1 MRKLASIVTVSSI
14 MKMYQKDRIVCVS
27 FNELGYEAIV
37 PNTVKVGDTLAF
49 IQEGSI
55 LPIKEEW
62 EFLRKRCFN
71 QHVNGFVIKPMK
83 MGKKELPDGSEG
95 DAVKSW
101 GLAVPLSELGLDE
114 SVIKKFKAGDDIS
127 DLLGIWKYEPAEDAS
142 PTKGESKKAYPK
154 WVKFCLE
161 HTVTRWIGRIWQK
174 RHQNSGGGFPSEL
187 ISKSD
192 ETTIQNMKG
201 ALQKYADEK
210 VVITA
215 KMEGQ
220 SCVSS
225 DTIVDTEDGPKTIKE
240 LVDSNFSG
248 KVWSMN
254 DAGEKELKEVEKC
267 HCLENDEKT
276 EWYEL
281 ETENGR
287 KLKITGN
294 DMVYLPELKCY
305 RRVDQLIGN
314 EKLLVNC

>member
-1 MRKLASIVTVSSI
+1 MRDLASICTIEKVWPLEG
-14 MKMYQKDRIVCVS
+14 KDRVQGAS
-27 FNELGYEAIV
+27 FVENGYEVMVSKDIQPGQLV
-37 PNTVKVGDTLAF
+37 AF
-49 IQEGSI
+49 IQEGAI
-55 LPIKEEW
+55 LPVRDTWEW
-62 EFLRKRCFN
+62 LRKRCYREN
-71 QHVNGFVIKPMK
+71 LNGFNGFLIKPQK
-83 MGKKELPDGSEG
+83 FAGI
-95 DAVKSW
+95 KSW
-101 GLAVPLSELGLDE
+101 GLAVPLAELGLEE
-114 SVIKKFKAGDDIS
+114 SVYSKFKAGEDITE
-127 DLLGIWKYEPAEDAS
+127 LLEIHKYEPEEDAS

-154 WVKFCLE
+154 WVKFCLS
-161 HTVTRWIGRIWQK
+161 HLLTRWIGRLWQK
-174 RHQNSGGGFPSEL
+174 KHQNSGGGFPSDL

-201 ALQKYADEK
+201 VLQKYADEK

-281 ETENGR
+281 ETEDCR